1 MHVLYV
7 VKRFPK
13 VSETFILQE
22 IQELERQ
29 GDRVAICS
37 LRTPFPREP
46 RHPGADELA
55 ARTLYLPAGI
65 LRRVRLT
72 IAVLLALARAPGQA
86 WPALAWALRWAVQDR
101 HPRHL
106 KRFGEA
112 CWLRTRIPADVDHIH
127 AHFGHAPAT
136 VALLLGRF
144 TGRPFSFTGHA
155 NDVFVKPCRGLLR
168 AKIAE
173 ASFVAAVAEEG
184 RHYLAETADPRDRS
198 KIVVVRNGVDRSRFT
213 PRSGEPKRWA
223 PLVLCVARLV
233 EIKGLDTLVEACAR
247 LERRRVRFRCEIVG
261 EGGLRESLEHLT
273 EERGQKRHLTLVGSR
288 DHEGVRA
295 ALDRA
300 SVFVLPSRVTESGR
314 RDGLPC
320 VIIEAMAVG
329 VPVVT
334 TPVSGICDVV
344 RDGESGL
351 LVPPGDPEALARA
364 IDRVLSDHGLR
375 ARLVRGGWR
384 TAEEFD
390 LEAWVARRRRLFEDA
405 RAA

>member
-7 VKRFPK
+7 IKRFPK

-29 GDRVAICS
+29 GDWVSVCS
-37 LRTPFPREP
+37 LRTPFPTEP

-55 ARTLYLPAGI
+55 ARTLYLPAGPF
-65 LRRVRLT
+65 RRIRLIT
-72 IAVLLALARAPGQA
+72 ATLLGLVRAPGQA
-86 WPALAWALRWAVQDR
+86 WAALAWAVRWAVQDR

-112 CWLRTRIPADVDHIH
+112 CWLRTRIPPAADHIH

-144 TGRPFSFTGHA
+144 TGKPFSFTGHA

-173 ASFVAAVAEEG
+173 ASFVAAVAEPG
-184 RHYLAETADPRDRS
+184 RRYLAETAAPGDRG
-198 KIVVVRNGVDRSRFT
+198 KIVVVRNGVDRRRFT
-213 PRSGEPKRWA
+213 RRSSEPGGWV

-233 EIKGLDTLVEACAR
+233 EIKGLDTLIEACA
-247 LERRRVRFRCEIVG
+247 LLARRRVRFRCEIVG
-261 EGGLRESLEHLT
+261 EGRQRESLEHLT
-273 EERGQKRHLTLVGSR
+273 EELGQNRHLKLVGNR

-320 VIIEAMAVG
+320 VIVEAMAVG

-334 TPVSGICDVV
+334 TPVSGIPDVV
-344 RDGESGL
+344 RHGESGL
-351 LVPPGDPEALARA
+351 LVPPGNPNALAGA
-364 IDRVLSDHGLR
+364 IERVLSDHGLR
-375 ARLVRGGWR
+375 VRLVRGGWR
-384 TAEEFD
+384 TADEFD
-390 LEAWVARRRRLFEDA
+390 LEAWVARRRTLFEET